1 MLNNLI
7 LSFVGVVKIMK
18 NKKILNSL
26 RNVWI

>member
-26 RNVWI
+26 KNVWI